1 MAAQI
6 RAVASYQSLEAEFH
20 DPFWEAEGPSVE
32 LPLLQTFLAHFPGP
46 SLEVGCGSGRLL
58 IPLLLE
64 GFEVEGLEP
73 SADMMA
79 LCRKKTAVI
88 GLEPVL
94 HAGTVEDFKSDTL
107 YSAIVVPAFTLQ
119 LCPDPA
125 LALQCIAGLLKP
137 EGGLYLT
144 VFTPD
149 AELEGDLPEN
159 EWYPDHEVRL
169 PDGRIGGL
177 ETRHRMDPAN
187 RTLQREHRYTLMDA
201 ERNPLATHECSQTL
215 RWFEPD
221 ELHALLVAA
230 GFEHFEGI
238 AEFEETCAFPEEA
251 DAQILTVIARRS

>member
-1 MAAQI
+1 MAS
-6 RAVASYQSLEAEFH
+6 SYQSLEAELH
-20 DPFWEAEGPSVE
+20 DPFWEAEGPSAE
-32 LPLLQTFLAHFPGP
+32 LPLIQTFLAHFPGT
-46 SLEVGCGSGRLL
+46 SLEIGCGSGRLL

-73 SADMMA
+73 SADMLT
-79 LCRKKTAVI
+79 LCRKKTAVV

-94 HAGTVEDFKSDTL
+94 HAGTAEEFTPDKRYAAAL
-107 YSAIVVPAFTLQ
+107 IPAFTLQ

-125 LALQCIAGLLKP
+125 LALKRIADLLKP

-169 PDGRIGGL
+169 PDGRIGAV
-177 ETRHRMDPAN
+177 ETKHRLDEPN
-187 RTLQREHRYTLMDA
+187 RLLHRDHRYTLMNADR
-201 ERNPLATHECSQTL
+201 EPISSHECSQTL
-215 RWFEPD
+215 RWFEPA
-221 ELHALLVAA
+221 ELHALLVEA

-238 AEFEETCAFPEEA
+238 ADFEETFAFPQDA